1 MSSTTIRNSHIE
13 LYAIYLP
20 TEFVRANEIQIGIKY
35 DIKIEGLESPDATGT
50 MTQSY
55 MLGGLSKL
63 YRFYSLEDGDQI
75 SIDFQDDVIIIEPP
89 KNKIK
94 GGAPS
99 PAVEPSDGAASNQA
113 DGSVTPTVFERKK
126 LKHIHIPEFAPANL
140 HGCNPETETDVFL
153 VFGRLS
159 ENTDYRYCC
168 GCSKDLLDKLGYAAK
183 PMGADKPGAK
193 PDAFLIDRAT
203 DEYLIAE
210 FKIYSSDFTLN
221 HHAEDVDV
229 LVCWLHDEKDHSKLP
244 ERVLAL
250 KDLREKSLKA
260 GKIDID

>member
-20 TEFVRANEIQIGIKY
+20 TEFVRTNDIQIGIKY
-35 DIKIEGLESPDATGT
+35 DIKIQGLESPDATGT

-63 YRFYSLEDGDQI
+63 YRFYGLQDGDEI

-89 KNKIK
+89 KEKLK
-94 GGAPS
+94 VSVESPSVEVGQGGTVS
-99 PAVEPSDGAASNQA
+99 QTEV
-113 DGSVTPTVFERKK
+113 SVPTTVFERKK

-140 HGCNPETETDVFL
+140 HGWNPETETDVFL

-183 PMGADKPGAK
+183 PMGDKPGAK

-229 LVCWLHDEKDHSKLP
+229 LVCWLHDEKDPSKLP
-244 ERVLAL
+244 ERILAL